1 MQTRKLGYSELYLTT
16 IGLGTWAMGGG
27 DWKFGWGP
35 QDDLASAK
43 AIHAALDLGINW
55 IDTAA
60 IYGHGHAEEVVGR
73 AIKGISSFKS

>member
-1 MQTRKLGYSELYLTT
+1 METRKLGYSNLQLST

-35 QDDLASAK
+35 QDDKASIA
-43 AIHAALDLGINW
+43 AVHAALDQGINW

-60 IYGHGHAEEVVGR
+60 IYGHGRSEEVVGK
-73 AIKGISSFKS
+73 AIKG